1 MRVCS
6 KATLYACTSPR
17 LSCSDGRPQHLRL
30 VLITQTTSPIAS
42 ASSRRGRTNVSLI
55 LFAIH
60 AKVEA
65 DIVRA
70 ARGEAE
76 TRVDRM
82 SLWIQNVESESSSC
96 DSRVA
101 N

>member
-1 MRVCS
+1 M
-6 KATLYACTSPR
+6 
-17 LSCSDGRPQHLRL
+17 
-30 VLITQTTSPIAS
+30 
-42 ASSRRGRTNVSLI
+42 SLI

-96 DSRVA
+96 DSIVA